1 MNHLPPNL
9 NKLLIG
15 YNEMSFEYIPQG
27 YKFNGTLH
35 NLPLSLNKLMVT
47 SAPFNQPLKLPPKL
61 HILKIASET
70 YNNEL
75 NLPTQLQVLEFRSD
89 VFNKEIML
97 PLSLHTFG
105 LCAFCFNYPL
115 NNMNGKI
122 KNLKLKYCTILSHP
136 ITNFNALESV
146 EIYVCNKLPLDDKI
160 KAMMG

>member
-1 MNHLPPNL
+1 MN
-9 NKLLIG
+9 
-15 YNEMSFEYIPQG
+15 SFEYIPQG

-89 VFNKEIML
+89 VFNKEMHFQSQFIVSDIA
-97 PLSLHTFG
+97 PDFSIPS
-105 LCAFCFNYPL
+105 AFSYIDLMQEFL
-115 NNMNGKI
+115 KI
-122 KNLKLKYCTILSHP
+122 
-136 ITNFNALESV
+136 
-146 EIYVCNKLPLDDKI
+146 
-160 KAMMG
+160 